1 MRGFHELLVE
11 WAWIPLD
18 LDLDMNCFYLLL
30 KQPATLV
37 EGGETTSVGMAG
49 GKEVRIKNVFTNM
62 IKRG

>member
-11 WAWIPLD
+11 WAWIPQD

-37 EGGETTSVGMAG
+37 EGGETSVGMAG